1 MEVAT
6 NLPVVISFHGSLCT
20 SLIAFNIVDM
30 IVLLFAT
37 VLAHFRHFPLD
48 YQPPP
53 PPPPPPPPEEPPP
66 PLPDEEPGAVEEEEM
81 APGRDVPR
89 LEAKPAIF
97 HDLQVWPVYQV
108 GR

>member
-1 MEVAT
+1 V
-6 NLPVVISFHGSLCT
+6 
-20 SLIAFNIVDM
+20 FNILDM
-30 IVLLFAT
+30 SMLFFAT
-37 VLAHFRHFPLD
+37 VLVHFKHFRHFTCG

-66 PLPDEEPGAVEEEEM
+66 PLPEEEPGAVEEEEM

-89 LEAKPAIF
+89 LEAKLAIF
-97 HDLQVWPVYQV
+97 HDLQVLPVYQV